1 MAIKKM
7 DGRYHLE
14 GYVNESPIHKNVRI
28 EFMIDSSQVH
38 TTISIADAKNNLIRL
53 HSLEIET
60 ERFEVGDKKIDA
72 YVYPN
77 CTVYVPSQNRKR
89 RLIYELKLKKV
100 YIPFKNISANRLE
113 PDLSR
118 LGLDFLENYGM
129 KFHTIELDRDQ
140 VMILEEP
147 DRKLP

>member
-1 MAIKKM
+1 MMMAIKKM

-38 TTISIADAKNNLIRL
+38 TTISIADAKNNLIKL

-77 CTVYVPSQNRKR
+77 CTIYVPSQNRKR

-100 YIPFKNISANRLE
+100 
-113 PDLSR
+113 
-118 LGLDFLENYGM
+118 
-129 KFHTIELDRDQ
+129 
-140 VMILEEP
+140 
-147 DRKLP
+147 